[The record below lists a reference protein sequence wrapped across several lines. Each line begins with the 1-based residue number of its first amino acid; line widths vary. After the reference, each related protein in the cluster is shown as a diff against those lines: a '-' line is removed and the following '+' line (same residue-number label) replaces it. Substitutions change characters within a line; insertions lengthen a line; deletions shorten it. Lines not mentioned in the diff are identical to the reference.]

1 MDIYKIIQLKEKK
14 ISVITLIC
22 ILIIFIIFFF
32 NQCSSNYSL
41 KKEISNMRKELKID
55 YQERIKQRE
64 IIIDSLNKDN
74 QLKKTKI
81 EEMNN
86 KIDSL
91 NEIKNKIIT
100 KYKEKIKDIKIM
112 DSEKIKKYWYEEFN

>member
-1 MDIYKIIQLKEKK
+1 MDIYKIKQLKEKK

>member
-1 MDIYKIIQLKEKK
+1 MDVYKIIQLKEKK

>member
-1 MDIYKIIQLKEKK
+1 
-14 ISVITLIC
+14 
-22 ILIIFIIFFF
+22 
-32 NQCSSNYSL
+32 
-41 KKEISNMRKELKID
+41 MRKELKID

>member
-41 KKEISNMRKELKID
+41 KKEVSNMRKELKID

>member
-41 KKEISNMRKELKID
+41 KKEISNMRKEFKID

>member
-1 MDIYKIIQLKEKK
+1 
-14 ISVITLIC
+14 
-22 ILIIFIIFFF
+22 
-32 NQCSSNYSL
+32 
-41 KKEISNMRKELKID
+41 MRKELKID

-112 DSEKIKKYWYEEFN
+112 DSEKIKKYCYEEFN

>member
-55 YQERIKQRE
+55 YQEKIKQRE

-81 EEMNN
+81 EEMNI

>member
-1 MDIYKIIQLKEKK
+1 MDIYKIIKLKEKK

-22 ILIIFIIFFF
+22 ILIIFIIIFF
-32 NQCSSNYSL
+32 NQCSSNYFL
-41 KKEISNMRKELKID
+41 NKEISNMRKELKID

>member
-1 MDIYKIIQLKEKK
+1 
-14 ISVITLIC
+14 
-22 ILIIFIIFFF
+22 
-32 NQCSSNYSL
+32 
-41 KKEISNMRKELKID
+41 
-55 YQERIKQRE
+55 
-64 IIIDSLNKDN
+64 
-74 QLKKTKI
+74 
-81 EEMNN
+81 MNN